1 MKRKEAPPSS
11 LLLLLWESRLGSPNP
26 ESLRAASGSTGKR
39 THSNSVPWNSEAGT
53 CFSANKLQ
61 GSGLGFSSRSASLQ
75 MGPCVPRGFGGH
87 EGRLCTRGH
96 WGRCPEKVGF
106 LLGCG
111 EMVPVLPFEGRT
123 RAPGPAA
130 VAASRAQRRGGLCF
144 RQGGWRWRALGGE
157 RAEPRHEDKGTFVG
171 IGQRRQRPSPAAQRP
186 CTGLEETPESP
197 ARELPEEG
205 RPSFRQVP
213 APQHKT

>member
-1 MKRKEAPPSS
+1 MKRKEAPLSS
-11 LLLLLWESRLGSPNP
+11 LLLFLVSAAQTRSPSGRP
-26 ESLRAASGSTGKR
+26 RAARASER
-39 THSNSVPWNSEAGT
+39 TQILSVPWNSEAGT
-53 CFSANKLQ
+53 RFSANKLQ

-111 EMVPVLPFEGRT
+111 EMVPVLPFEGQT

-130 VAASRAQRRGGLCF
+130 VAASRAQRRGSLCF
-144 RQGGWRWRALGGE
+144 RQGGWRRRALGGE
-157 RAEPRHEDKGTFVG
+157 WAEPRHEDKGTFVG